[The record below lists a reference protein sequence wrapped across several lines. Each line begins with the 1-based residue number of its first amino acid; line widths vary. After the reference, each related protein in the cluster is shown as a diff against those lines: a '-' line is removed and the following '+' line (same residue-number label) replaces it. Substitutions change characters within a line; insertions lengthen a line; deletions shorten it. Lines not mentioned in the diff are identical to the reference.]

1 MKPTALALF
10 SSAFLMSVT
19 GCKAVSDFYEQDTG
33 ELQPVPGPPP
43 AAVVEPAPAD
53 AEVQFS
59 EPAANGPA
67 SVEADPI
74 EPMAQPEPMPVPTPV
89 RTYTI
94 KKGDNYWK
102 IAKEVYG
109 DPMKMVDIEKANPD
123 VDPKKLQ
130 IGDEIVLPE

>member
-1 MKPTALALF
+1 MKPTAFALF
-10 SSAFLMSVT
+10 LATFVTLT
-19 GCKAVSDFYEQDTG
+19 GCKAVNDFYERDTG

-53 AEVQFS
+53 AEVEFS
-59 EPAANGPA
+59 DPAANGPA
-67 SVEADPI
+67 SVEGDPI
-74 EPMAQPEPMPVPTPV
+74 EPMADPEPILEPAPV

-102 IAKEVYG
+102 IAKSVYG
-109 DPMKMVDIEKANPD
+109 DPMKMIDIEKANPN

-130 IGDEIVLPE
+130 IGDEILLPE